1 MGQMK
6 PVTVEATV
14 SKPPAEVFEFLDA
27 LANHERFLDH
37 YLVDWKFSGP
47 QRGVGAKARARVDAP
62 GSQDHFEFE
71 VTESESPSR
80 IVEQGVSS
88 GGKRETRGTYRLES
102 SPEGGTRIEFELL
115 FLQLPRSERI
125 APFITR
131 AFAKRVNAKAM
142 RRLAKQLGG

>member
-1 MGQMK
+1 MK

-14 SKPPAEVFEFLDA
+14 AKPPVEVFEFLDA

-47 QRGVGAKARARVDAP
+47 RRGVGARARARVDAP

-71 VTESESPSR
+71 VIESEAPYE

-88 GGKRETRGTYRLES
+88 GGKRKTRGIYRLEQAAD
-102 SPEGGTRIEFELL
+102 GGTRIEFELL
-115 FLQLPRSERI
+115 FEEVPRSERI
-125 APFITR
+125 APFLTR
-131 AFAKRVNAKAM
+131 AFARRVNAKAM

>member
-1 MGQMK
+1 MK

-14 SKPPAEVFEFLDA
+14 AKPPVEVFEFLDA

-37 YLVDWKFSGP
+37 YLVDWEFSGP
-47 QRGVGAKARARVDAP
+47 RRGVGAKARARVDAP

-71 VTESESPSR
+71 VIESEAPHE

-88 GGKRETRGTYRLES
+88 GGKRKTRGTYRLERA
-102 SPEGGTRIEFELL
+102 PDGGTRIEFELL
-115 FLQLPRSERI
+115 FEEVPRSERI
-125 APFITR
+125 APFLTR
-131 AFAKRVNAKAM
+131 TFARRINAKSM

>member
-1 MGQMK
+1 MK
-6 PVTVEATV
+6 PVTVDVTV
-14 SKPPAEVFEFLDA
+14 PKPPAEVFEFLDA

-37 YLVDWKFSGP
+37 YLVDWRFSGP

-71 VTESESPSR
+71 VTESEAPRR
-80 IVEQGVSS
+80 IVERGVSS
-88 GGKRETRGTYRLES
+88 GGKRKTQGTYRLEAL
-102 SPEGGTRIEFELL
+102 PDGGTRIEFELA

-125 APFITR
+125 APFLTR
-131 AFAKRVNAKAM
+131 AFARRINAKAL

>member
-1 MGQMK
+1 MK

-14 SKPPAEVFEFLDA
+14 AKPPSEVFEFLDA

-71 VTESESPSR
+71 VTAAEAPHR

-88 GGKRETRGTYRLES
+88 GGKRETRGTYSLEAA
-102 SPEGGTRIEFELL
+102 PDGGTRIEFELS
-115 FLQLPRSERI
+115 FLRLPRSERL
-125 APFITR
+125 APPLTR
-131 AFAKRVNAKAM
+131 AFARRVNAKAM
-142 RRLAKQLGG
+142 RRLAKQLDG

>member
-1 MGQMK
+1 MK

-14 SKPPAEVFEFLDA
+14 AKPPSEVFEFLDA

-47 QRGVGAKARARVDAP
+47 QRGIGAKARARVDAP

-71 VTESESPSR
+71 VIESEAPYE

-88 GGKRETRGTYRLES
+88 GGKRKTRGTYRLHQA
-102 SPEGGTRIEFELL
+102 PDGGTRIEFELL
-115 FLQLPRSERI
+115 FEEVPRTERI
-125 APFITR
+125 SPLLTR
-131 AFAKRVNAKAM
+131 TFARRVNAKAM
-142 RRLAKQLGG
+142 RRLTKQLGG

>member
-1 MGQMK
+1 MK

-14 SKPPAEVFEFLDA
+14 AKPPVEVFEFLDA

-37 YLVDWKFSGP
+37 YLVDWEFSGP
-47 QRGVGAKARARVDAP
+47 QRGVGAKARGRVDAP

-71 VTESESPSR
+71 VTEAEAPHR
-80 IVEQGVSS
+80 IVERGVSS
-88 GGKRETRGTYRLES
+88 GGKRETQGTYLLES
-102 SPEGGTRIEFELL
+102 SPEGGTRIEFELA
-115 FLQLPRSERI
+115 FLQLPRSERL
-125 APFITR
+125 APFLTR

>member
-1 MGQMK
+1 MK
-6 PVTVEATV
+6 PVTTTATV
-14 SKPPAEVFEFLDA
+14 AKPPVEVFEFLDA

-71 VTESESPSR
+71 VTESESPRR
-80 IVEQGVSS
+80 IVERGVSS
-88 GGKRETRGTYRLES
+88 GGKRETEGTYRLEP
-102 SPEGGTRIEFELL
+102 SPEGGTRIEFELT
-115 FLQLPRSERI
+115 FLKLPRSERL
-125 APFITR
+125 APFLTR
-131 AFAKRVNAKAM
+131 AFARRVNAKAM